1 MSFIHLSI
9 AVLVFGVLG
18 VCAQSTEQQFPTP
31 VFANQISGEI
41 KARALGDNRQTTYFY
56 TFNGGQGDLFL
67 NLVTNNLNA
76 DIDVFVEQGLRPL
89 TKIAVYADRGETE
102 TGRVI
107 YLRKQEKLLLR
118 IQGRTPN
125 DEPGRYQIKFAGGF
139 IAAGSD
145 VVIPPE
151 PPRVVVRVDD
161 PIVADRDED
170 EDKDKDVASQDKV
183 RSEPVPSKK
192 SAESIAPPVTTR
204 PRPEPKANPMAN
216 FNLIV
221 LFTDGS
227 RMERPMTEVV
237 RFQVNNG
244 MLTIV
249 NKGGGTSRYSMA
261 DVVKVS
267 IE

>member
-1 MSFIHLSI
+1 MRLVLFKF
-9 AVLVFGVLG
+9 AVLILG
-18 VCAQSTEQQFPTP
+18 VAGICAQSSEQQFPTP

-41 KARALGDNRQTTYFY
+41 RPRAIGDNRQTTYFY

-139 IAAGSD
+139 VAAGSD

-161 PIVADRDED
+161 PIVADRDPE
-170 EDKDKDVASQDKV
+170 EDKDVESEDKV
-183 RSEPVPSKK
+183 GSDRAPAKK
-192 SAESIAPPVTTR
+192 VSESIAPPVTTR
-204 PRPEPKANPMAN
+204 PRTEVKTDPMVN
-216 FNLIV
+216 FSLVV
-221 LFTDGS
+221 LFIDGS
-227 RMERPMTEVV
+227 RIERPMTEVI

-244 MLTIV
+244 LLTIV